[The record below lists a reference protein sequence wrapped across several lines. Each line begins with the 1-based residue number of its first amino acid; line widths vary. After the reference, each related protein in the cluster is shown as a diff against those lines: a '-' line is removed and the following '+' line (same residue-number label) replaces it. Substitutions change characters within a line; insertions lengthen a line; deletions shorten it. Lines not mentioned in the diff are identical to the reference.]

1 MKHFKLEEF
10 KCQCGCTIPEEVK
23 VNLTALVENVL
34 DPARAKLNIPVMVN
48 SGYRCPKHNKSVGG
62 ALNSQHCKGEAAD
75 ITTRSS
81 AGNLLAARL
90 IEHHGRFDQMILY
103 VEDITMNPRFL
114 HIRHNPQGPNRHQ
127 ILKKVI
133 GKSGY
138 QQIA

>member
-1 MKHFKLEEF
+1 MPAEAQQNIETL
-10 KCQCGCTIPEEVK
+10 VK
-23 VNLTALVENVL
+23 EVL
-34 DPARAKLNIPVMVN
+34 DPVRSAYGQPIYVN

-81 AGNLLAARL
+81 AGNLLLARL
-90 IEHHGRFDQMILY
+90 IEHHGHFDQMILY
-103 VEDITMNPRFL
+103 VEDVTMNPRFL
-114 HIRHNPQGPNRHQ
+114 HISHNPQGPNRHQ

>member
-1 MKHFKLEEF
+1 MKHFNIKEF
-10 KCQCGCTIPEEVK
+10 QCHCGCEMPADAQQNIETLVK
-23 VNLTALVENVL
+23 EVL
-34 DPARAKLNIPVMVN
+34 DPVRSAYGQPIYVN
-48 SGYRCPKHNKSVGG
+48 SGHRCPQHNLAVGG
-62 ALNSQHCKGEAAD
+62 TPSSQHLKGQAAD

-81 AGNLLAARL
+81 AGNLILARL

-114 HIRHNPQGPNRHQ
+114 HISHNPQGPNRHQ